1 MQKYIDKFDYGNKDI
16 SDWDGKTDLDDDP
29 RDLKRLLARNFFKD
43 FTIRTSSNSK

>member
-29 RDLKRLLARNFFKD
+29 RDLKGF
-43 FTIRTSSNSK
+43 